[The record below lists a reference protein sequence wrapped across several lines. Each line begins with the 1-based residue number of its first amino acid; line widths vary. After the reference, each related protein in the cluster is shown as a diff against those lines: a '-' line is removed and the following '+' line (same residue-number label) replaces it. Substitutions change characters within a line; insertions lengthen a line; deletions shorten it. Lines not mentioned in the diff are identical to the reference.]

1 MKYTNLTFT
10 TRQENEHLHREA
22 MDAKAIENGFD
33 KFSRYD
39 FDQYW
44 PKQDGTVVMEGF
56 YQKGNNRLHVTCI
69 NPYKKEQAD
78 ARNYQLSI
86 NHD

>member
-33 KFSRYD
+33 KFNRYD

-44 PKQDGTVVMEGF
+44 TKQDGTRVMEGY
-56 YQKGNNRLHVTCI
+56 YQKEGERFHITCL
-69 NPYKKEQAD
+69 NPYKKELED
-78 ARNYQLSI
+78 AKFWQLSI

>member
-10 TRQENEHLHREA
+10 TRQETEHLHREA
-22 MDAKAIENGFD
+22 MDAKAIGNGFD
-33 KFSRYD
+33 KFNRYD

-44 PKQDGTVVMEGF
+44 TKQDGTKVMEGY
-56 YQKGNNRLHVTCI
+56 YQKDGERLHITCL

-78 ARNYQLSI
+78 KRSFQLSI